1 MHLML
6 VTSTAL
12 GTPVFFFFNFY
23 FFLRAWKSSSKY
35 RLSCSICTL
44 SRTRK
49 NTCIQMLA
57 GLCCWKAWLWSL
69 FFSLPFKYIFL
80 HVLKIVGESRL
91 FLFHH
96 FDFACNR
103 VISWDRHGEN
113 LEVIFYFNLKAKLV
127 IELMDQQHSIY
138 TACNFYSLAVP
149 QGAKLK

>member
-1 MHLML
+1 MSEKLERA
-6 VTSTAL
+6 VVNIGSSAAYAL
-12 GTPVFFFFNFY
+12 CQGRGRTHVFKCWLDSAVGRLGFQLFFQLFFN
-23 FFLRAWKSSSKY
+23 
-35 RLSCSICTL
+35 
-44 SRTRK
+44 
-49 NTCIQMLA
+49 
-57 GLCCWKAWLWSL
+57 
-69 FFSLPFKYIFL
+69 LPFKYIFL

-113 LEVIFYFNLKAKLV
+113 LEVIFYFNLKAKLL

>member
-35 RLSCSICTL
+35 RLFCSICTL

-80 HVLKIVGESRL
+80 HVLRMVKVVCSFFTIL
-91 FLFHH
+91 TLL
-96 FDFACNR
+96 
-103 VISWDRHGEN
+103 VIGWRHGEN